1 MSNKAEEKNIS
12 SNSTGRKIEQV
23 AEKLIMEELL
33 NAFGISAKNNET
45 DFEK

>member
-23 AEKLIMEELL
+23 AEKLIMEVLL
-33 NAFGISAKNNET
+33 NANVFSILLEAPQ
-45 DFEK
+45 